1 MSAKI
6 LLVEDD
12 IFLRDGIKEALKKE
26 GYSVFTAEDCKTAK
40 AEFVILNPI
49 AMVSPIKLQDYKI
62 HDNPPG
68 ISGWLVEGRIRY
80 DAFVLNNKADA
91 ISVCVAP

>member
-40 AEFVILNPI
+40 AEFVKERKPPTMPSGAADILNL
-49 AMVSPIKLQDYKI
+49 SRLT
-62 HDNPPG
+62 N
-68 ISGWLVEGRIRY
+68 
-80 DAFVLNNKADA
+80 
-91 ISVCVAP
+91 C